1 MSRLELELTWYK
13 SYKRNKMGKKILIGF
28 GVFVTIVI
36 AFLLYA
42 NNRNRTLSPSGHTEM
57 ENNSLKVSVDYSRPS
72 VRKRL
77 IFGTEAEGALQP
89 HGKYWRL
96 GANEPT
102 LLTVNKDFK
111 LNGIAAK
118 AGSYDIYAIP
128 SADGFEIRLNQDGR
142 FWGYTEP
149 DYSLDVIKTNVSSTK
164 TGTSV
169 EQFTIKSKAGKEGV
183 NLIFAWANKQWEIMI
198 TGQ

>member
-1 MSRLELELTWYK
+1 LSKLEIELIWCK

-28 GVFVTIVI
+28 GVFVIIVI
-36 AFLLYA
+36 AFILYA
-42 NNRNRTLSPSGHTEM
+42 NNRNRTLSPPGHTEI
-57 ENNSLKVSVDYSRPS
+57 ENNGLKVSVDYSRPS

-89 HGKYWRL
+89 YGKYWRL

-102 LLTVNKDFK
+102 LLTVNKDFN
-111 LNGIAAK
+111 LNGIAVK
-118 AGSYDIYAIP
+118 AGAYDIYAIP

-149 DYSLDVIKTNVSSTK
+149 DYSLDILKSPISSTHP
-164 TGTSV
+164 GTSV
-169 EQFTIKSKAGKEGV
+169 EQFTIKSKAAGDGV
-183 NLIFAWANKQWEIMI
+183 KLVFAWADRQWNIIIRAE
-198 TGQ
+198 